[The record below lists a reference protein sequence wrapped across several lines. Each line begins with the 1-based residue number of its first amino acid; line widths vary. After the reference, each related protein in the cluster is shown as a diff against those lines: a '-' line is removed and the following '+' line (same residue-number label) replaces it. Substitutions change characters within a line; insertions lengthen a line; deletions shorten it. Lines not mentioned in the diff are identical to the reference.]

1 MRISTQYQFYSS
13 TFKSLTYS
21 LLKTELSES
30 QVNVKLNLAFILQK
44 KAQEDPRSCT
54 IKAA

>member
-44 KAQEDPRSCT
+44 KAQEDPKSCT